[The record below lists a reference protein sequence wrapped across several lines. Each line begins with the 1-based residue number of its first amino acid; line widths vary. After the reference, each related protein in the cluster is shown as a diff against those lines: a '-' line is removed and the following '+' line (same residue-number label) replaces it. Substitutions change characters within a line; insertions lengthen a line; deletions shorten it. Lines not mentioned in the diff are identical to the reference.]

1 MNPISHNNGSIKE
14 DNEID
19 PKFNCF
25 PIPENDNI
33 ENFQEIFDN
42 MEEVSENMNFSAI
55 ANISQVEQNET
66 HNEIQIELNEN
77 HKDQNEAQSEHNWQ
91 KEQNETLILVLNHE
105 EIEDKR
111 KEEKEAVLIPQK
123 EVKNEIE
130 NMKLPEDIFALE
142 KNLVLNKLDDSLNSK
157 VEDKLGNLCNCSKEI
172 NSFTYKYE
180 EKKIP
185 KKEGSSME
193 FLKKKRNSK

>member
-42 MEEVSENMNFSAI
+42 MEEVSENMNFGSI

-66 HNEIQIELNEN
+66 HNEIQIELNET
-77 HKDQNEAQSEHNWQ
+77 HKDQNEAQS
-91 KEQNETLILVLNHE
+91 ETLILVLNHE
-105 EIEDKR
+105 EI
-111 KEEKEAVLIPQK
+111 
-123 EVKNEIE
+123 
-130 NMKLPEDIFALE
+130 E

>member
-66 HNEIQIELNEN
+66 HNEIQIELNET
-77 HKDQNEAQSEHNWQ
+77 HKDQNEAQS
-91 KEQNETLILVLNHE
+91 ETLILVLNHE

-123 EVKNEIE
+123 EVKNEIK

-157 VEDKLGNLCNCSKEI
+157 VEDKLGNLYNCSKEI

>member
-42 MEEVSENMNFSAI
+42 MEEVSENINFSAI

-105 EIEDKR
+105 E
-111 KEEKEAVLIPQK
+111 
-123 EVKNEIE
+123 
-130 NMKLPEDIFALE
+130 
-142 KNLVLNKLDDSLNSK
+142 
-157 VEDKLGNLCNCSKEI
+157 
-172 NSFTYKYE
+172 
-180 EKKIP
+180 
-185 KKEGSSME
+185 
-193 FLKKKRNSK
+193 KKKKQF